1 MISDGGADI
10 AAVVA
15 ASDVFQVKKSAID
28 ILPQAYVLQVKVQFL
43 QFLFYFTGM
52 NRENKT
58 FKLMLLWLLL
68 NVMEISIVSYS
79 IK

>member
-10 AAVVA
+10 TGAVVA

-43 QFLFYFTGM
+43 VFSILFYW
-52 NRENKT
+52 NE
-58 FKLMLLWLLL
+58 
-68 NVMEISIVSYS
+68 
-79 IK
+79 